1 MDHRT
6 FGDKLKD
13 MALDPSASETERAMA
28 RTLHYKDI
36 IKRNGHGHKLEALE
50 KMGPEEIK
58 EFLLSFW
65 ADQAKEHPIVSRKE

>member
-1 MDHRT
+1 MKT
-6 FGDKLKD
+6 TLKMLALALLVGLFGSSCATVSRLN
-13 MALDPSASETERAMA
+13 AEYEEELVRV
-28 RTLHYKDI
+28 
-36 IKRNGHGHKLEALE
+36 E